1 MARNDSTDARE
12 KYPHPPDA
20 ESGEA
25 RGENGSA
32 YPADF
37 GEGGEVEAM
46 GVEAF
51 DQADE
56 GVRNELA
63 QCRDRLL
70 RLGAEMENVRRR
82 TAREIQDERKYG
94 SLPLVR
100 DLLGVLDNVDRAV
113 EAGEKSPDPASL
125 LEGFRL
131 VGRQLRSVL
140 EKHDIQPIV
149 AEGEPFDPNLHEAIL
164 QQPSDQ
170 PSGTVVMV
178 TQPGYRLHD
187 RVVRPSQVIV
197 SAGTGEVN
205 DG

>member
-1 MARNDSTDARE
+1 MARSDSTDAR
-12 KYPHPPDA
+12 KQHSHPPDA
-20 ESGEA
+20 DSREA
-25 RGENGSA
+25 RGENGAASPPD
-32 YPADF
+32 YGDGP
-37 GEGGEVEAM
+37 EVEAL
-46 GVEAF
+46 GADGL
-51 DQADE
+51 DQVDQD
-56 GVRNELA
+56 VRSELA
-63 QCRDRLL
+63 ECRDRLL

-82 TAREIQDERKYG
+82 TAREVQDERRYG

-197 SAGTGEVN
+197 SAGAAEGE
-205 DG
+205 GR